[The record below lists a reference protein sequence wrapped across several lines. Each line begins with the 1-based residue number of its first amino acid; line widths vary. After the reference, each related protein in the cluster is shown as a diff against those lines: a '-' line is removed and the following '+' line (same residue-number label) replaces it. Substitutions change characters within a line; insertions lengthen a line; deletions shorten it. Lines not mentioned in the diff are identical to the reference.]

1 MILEKVNYTPIYVLD
16 NGKKAENRYTLV
28 DMQETARKYA
38 SGETTEIT
46 RQTYDKLMEGL
57 EKLEEIIRRQS

>member
-1 MILEKVNYTPIYVLD
+1 MILEKVNYKPVYVLD
-16 NGKKAENRYTLV
+16 NGTKAENRYTLV

-38 SGETTEIT
+38 SGEAKEIT
-46 RQTYDKLMEGL
+46 RKTYDALMEGL